1 MHSTYHV
8 SLSNCDIPPIP
19 HTPITPRTPQVQK
32 IKQLKKLICFYIAYF
47 YIDKLILN
55 LIQVTFPHTRMPPGH
70 LRIPI
75 AHKPKKSAKK

>member
-1 MHSTYHV
+1 M
-8 SLSNCDIPPIP
+8 SLSNFDIPPIP
-19 HTPITPRTPQVQK
+19 HTLITPRTPQVQK
-32 IKQLKKLICFYIAYF
+32 NKKIKILICFYIAYF

-75 AHKPKKSAKK
+75 AHKPKNQQKNRITR